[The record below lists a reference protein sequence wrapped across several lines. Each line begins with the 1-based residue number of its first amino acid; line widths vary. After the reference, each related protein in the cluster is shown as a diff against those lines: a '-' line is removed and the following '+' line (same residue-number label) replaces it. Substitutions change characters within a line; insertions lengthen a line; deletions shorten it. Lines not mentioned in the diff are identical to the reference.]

1 MRYYLADRIEQIKY
15 GNHIIGVKAIS
26 LADDTFNEHFP
37 GFPVFPG
44 SLILEGAAQLAG
56 SLFELTI
63 AHRHLPQKR
72 CVLSIVNRFKFRRPA
87 YPGDRLVYNIT
98 IKTMQEGHG
107 VVDATATIDGEQ
119 CAEGTLTFIF
129 LDIKNEK
136 LHRARMEL
144 YELWLREARE
154 IGE

>member
-1 MRYYLADRIEQIKY
+1 MRYYLADRIEEIEY
-15 GNHIIGVKAIS
+15 GKSITGVKAVS

-63 AHRHLPQKR
+63 ARRQLPQKR
-72 CVLSIVNRFKFRRPA
+72 CVLSIVNRFKFRQPA
-87 YPGDRLVYNIT
+87 YPGDRLVFDIT
-98 IKTMQEGHG
+98 VKTMQEGHG
-107 VVDATATIDGEQ
+107 VVDAAVKIEDKL

-129 LDIKNEK
+129 LEIQNET

-144 YELWLREARE
+144 YELWMRDARE